1 MLSVKIKLIDWVL
14 ILVKIINDTTDWYFL
29 WDSKHKMIY
38 EMRNLMVS
46 CTDRIRINQDIKL
59 EISIAIK

>member
-46 CTDRIRINQDIKL
+46 CTDRIRIN
-59 EISIAIK
+59 